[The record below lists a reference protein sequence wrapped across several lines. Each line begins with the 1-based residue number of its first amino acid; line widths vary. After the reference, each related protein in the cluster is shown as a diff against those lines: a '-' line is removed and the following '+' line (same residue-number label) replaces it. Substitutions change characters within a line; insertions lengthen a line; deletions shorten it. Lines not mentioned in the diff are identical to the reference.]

1 MASLVDGLMPV
12 GSLNVPMCVEIVL
25 WSAIRPGY
33 SIQLKLDGNR
43 VGESRILTQDDKP
56 GDVVYMY
63 LDEDYLAEERAYAL
77 CYTATNTIN
86 QITDDTPSIP
96 IIVDRTAPGAALLAP
111 ILFHSIN
118 FGGVLKGLVPGYA
131 DMQPGDRIQ
140 TFCNDR
146 EGPTCVVLPEHLTDH
161 PVQVVFS
168 KEWLLSLNND
178 FIMISYQ
185 VVDRAGNTSQMARPV
200 TLSMQV

>member
-1 MASLVDGLMPV
+1 MPRGSYVLPLRLSRVVRAKTSALRHPASGLLM
-12 GSLNVPMCVEIVL
+12 GETCALGL
-25 WSAIRPGY
+25 
-33 SIQLKLDGNR
+33 SI
-43 VGESRILTQDDKP
+43 
-56 GDVVYMY
+56 
-63 LDEDYLAEERAYAL
+63 
-77 CYTATNTIN
+77 
-86 QITDDTPSIP
+86 
-96 IIVDRTAPGAALLAP
+96 
-111 ILFHSIN
+111 HS
-118 FGGVLKGLVPGYA
+118 YA

-178 FIMISYQ
+178 FVMISYQ
-185 VVDRAGNTSQMARPV
+185 VVDRAGNTSQMARSV